1 MFSATVTNTSLL
13 RTVATHHFSSMS
25 PAAAPVFRQLFDK
38 ESSTY
43 TYLLAC
49 QETKEAVLIDPV
61 IEHSERDARV
71 VRELGLS
78 LKYVMNTHVHAD
90 HITGTVR
97 QKYLMIYYLQHLHH
111 QALVD

>member
-13 RTVATHHFSSMS
+13 RTVATQQFSSMS
-25 PAAAPVFRQLFDK
+25 PAAAAVFRQLFDK

-90 HITGTVR
+90 HITGTVK
-97 QKYLMIYYLQHLHH
+97 QKYLKIYYLQHLHH